1 MNAAPPVEPRH
12 KRPKSHP
19 IHQLQAFWF
28 TLHGIAPVTL
38 PPVAF
43 IAKGEMRRPEA
54 RQ

>member
-1 MNAAPPVEPRH
+1 MNAPASSLAPPKP
-12 KRPKSHP
+12 KKSHP

-38 PPVAF
+38 PVVAF
-43 IAKGEMRRPEA
+43 IAKGEKRAEA